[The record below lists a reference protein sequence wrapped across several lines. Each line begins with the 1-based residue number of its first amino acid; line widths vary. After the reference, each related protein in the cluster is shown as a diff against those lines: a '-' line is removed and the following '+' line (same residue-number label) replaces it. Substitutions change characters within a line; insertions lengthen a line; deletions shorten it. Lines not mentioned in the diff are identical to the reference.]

1 MLKVAYRFMVYDKPK
16 LVGALVGVIIA
27 TYLIG
32 QQVGVF
38 TFLTNA
44 MKSIAE
50 NTKTDM
56 WVVDPFTTNVNALGQ
71 IDMRVGREIESIE
84 GVNKAYPIVIAG
96 GSAKFTNGK
105 TYGVTIIGSQAPN
118 FVGGPWNIDQGSV
131 KDLFPDGA
139 VSTEYFDRK
148 NMGNI
153 EKGDFF
159 EISGKRVYN
168 AVITKGVRGFG
179 PVFVFT
185 TIERARYLGKVP
197 TNKTSAYLL
206 DLKPGADSIRIRE
219 EINQRI
225 FGVKAWLPKDFAK
238 ATQNTILGSSGIAIS
253 TYTQVFFAVIIGFV
267 IVGLSLYSSAIDRLK
282 DYATMKAIGAN
293 NNYLRKLII
302 TQTLI
307 IAAIGYAIGT
317 FFVEMFR
324 FGIGKAGTIFNFAL
338 TTRLAFLAIILIVSM
353 TGALFAIRRI
363 TKAEPASVFRN

>member
-1 MLKVAYRFMVYDKPK
+1 MFKTAYRFMVYDKPK
-16 LVGALVGVIIA
+16 LVGALVGVVIA

-32 QQVGVF
+32 QQVGIF

-44 MKSIAE
+44 MRSIAD

-56 WVVDPFTTNVNALGQ
+56 WVVDPYTTNVNALGQ
-71 IDMRVGREIESIE
+71 IDVRIGRELESIE

-96 GSAKFTNGK
+96 SSAKFANGK
-105 TYGVTIIGSQAPN
+105 TFGVTVVGSQAPE
-118 FVGGPWNIDQGSV
+118 FVGGPWNLSNGSTH
-131 KDLFPDGA
+131 DLFPDGA
-139 VSTEYFDRK
+139 VTTEYFDRK
-148 NMGNI
+148 NMGNVV
-153 EKGDFF
+153 KGDFF
-159 EISGKRVYN
+159 EIAGKRVYN
-168 AVITKGVRGFG
+168 AAITKGVRGFG

-185 TIERARYLGKVP
+185 TIERARYLSKVSN
-197 TNKTSAYLL
+197 NKVSAFLL
-206 DLKPGADSIRIRE
+206 DLKPGADSLKIRN

-225 FGVKAWLPKDFAK
+225 FGVKAWIPQEFAK
-238 ATQNTILGSSGIAIS
+238 ATQATILGSSGIAIS

-282 DYATMKAIGAN
+282 DYATMKAIGASN
-293 NNYLRKLII
+293 AYLRKLII

-307 IAAIGYAIGT
+307 IAIIGFSIGT

-324 FGIGKAGTIFNFAL
+324 FGISKAGTIFNFAL
-338 TTRLAFLAIILIVSM
+338 TTRLTFLVVILVVSM

>member
-1 MLKVAYRFMVYDKPK
+1 MFKTAYRFMVYDKPK
-16 LVGALVGVIIA
+16 LFGALIGVVIA

-44 MKSIAE
+44 MRSVAD

-56 WVVDPFTTNVNALGQ
+56 WVVDPYTTNVNALGQ
-71 IDMRVGREIESIE
+71 IDMRVGRQIESIA
-84 GVNKAYPIVIAG
+84 GVKKAYPVVIAG
-96 GSAKFTNGK
+96 GSAKFLNGK
-105 TYGVTIIGSQAPN
+105 TFGVTIIGSQAPD
-118 FVGGPWNIDQGSV
+118 FVGGPWNLVDGTT

-139 VSTEYFDRK
+139 VTTEYFDKK
-148 NMGNI
+148 NMGNV

-168 AVITKGVRGFG
+168 AAITKGVRGFG

-185 TIERARYLGKVP
+185 TIERARYLSKVS
-197 TNKTSAYLL
+197 TNKTSAFLL
-206 DLKPGADSIRIRE
+206 TLEPGADSILVRN
-219 EINQRI
+219 EINRRI
-225 FGVKAWLPKDFAK
+225 YGVKAWLPKDFAQ
-238 ATQNTILGSSGIAIS
+238 ATQATILGSSGIAIS

-267 IVGLSLYSSAIDRLK
+267 IVGLSLYSSAIDRMK

-293 NNYLRKLII
+293 NAYLRKLIV

-307 IAAIGYAIGT
+307 IAAVGFMIGT

-324 FGIGKAGTIFNFAL
+324 FGISKAGTIFNFAP
-338 TTRLAFLAIILIVSM
+338 TTRLAFLAVILVVSM

>member
-1 MLKVAYRFMVYDKPK
+1 MLKIAYRFMVYDKPK
-16 LVGALVGVIIA
+16 LIGALVGVVIA

-44 MKSIAE
+44 MRSLAD
-50 NTKTDM
+50 NTKTEM
-56 WVVDPFTTNVNALGQ
+56 WVVDPYTTNVNALGQ

-84 GVNKAYPIVIAG
+84 GVAKVYPVVIAG
-96 GSAKFTNGK
+96 SSARFQNGK
-105 TYGVTIIGSQAPN
+105 TFGVTIIGSQAPD
-118 FVGGPWNIDQGSV
+118 FVGGPWNLAEGTTS
-131 KDLFPDGA
+131 DLFPDGA
-139 VSTEYFDRK
+139 VTTEYFDRK
-148 NMGNI
+148 NMGNVVR
-153 EKGDFF
+153 GDFF
-159 EISGKRVYN
+159 EISGKRVYSA
-168 AVITKGVRGFG
+168 AVTKGVRGFG

-185 TIERARYLGKVP
+185 TLERARYLGKVP
-197 TNKTSAYLL
+197 TSKVSAFLL
-206 DLKPGADSIRIRE
+206 KLEPGTDSIKVRD
-219 EINQRI
+219 EINRRI
-225 FGVKAWLPKDFAK
+225 FGVKAWLPKEFAK
-238 ATQNTILGSSGIAIS
+238 ATQTTILGSSGIAIS

-307 IAAIGYAIGT
+307 IAFVGFSIGT

-324 FGIGKAGTIFNFAL
+324 FGISKAGTIFNFTL
-338 TTRLAFLAIILIVSM
+338 TTRLTFLTVILVVSM